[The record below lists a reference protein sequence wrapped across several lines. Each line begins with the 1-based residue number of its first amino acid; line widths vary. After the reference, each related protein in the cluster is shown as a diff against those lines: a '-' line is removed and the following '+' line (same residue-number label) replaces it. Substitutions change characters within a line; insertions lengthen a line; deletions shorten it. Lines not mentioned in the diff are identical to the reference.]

1 VAALRGVWT
10 LAAHDLRR
18 RLRSI
23 VIWGVALGAL
33 GALYVALFPTM
44 GGVLEEYMAQMP
56 EEMQQFMDP
65 TSGKLTVEEWL
76 EMEMFNG
83 IIPIALPFFL
93 MIIGARS
100 LAGRGERKTMDLLL
114 SNPVPRW
121 RVVAAAL
128 LTMAL
133 ALAAVL
139 LITWVLT
146 YLAVPFSGVDLPPS
160 RLAAGLL
167 SLWPF
172 CLFFGAFALL
182 LSAFVRRGAL
192 AIAVPGVLL
201 VAMYVLDA
209 LGQVSSAVEPLR
221 VLSLQNHFAG
231 SLSGDFPGLAF
242 GLTLAGVCVLA
253 AAGTV
258 FFGRRDIYT

>member
-1 VAALRGVWT
+1 MAALRGLWT

-23 VIWGVALGAL
+23 IIWGIALGAL

-44 GGVLEEYMAQMP
+44 GGILEEYMSQMP

-65 TSGKLTVEEWL
+65 SSGKLTVEEWL

-93 MIIGARS
+93 MIMGARS
-100 LAGRGERKTMDLLL
+100 LAGREERKTMDLLL

-121 RVVAAAL
+121 RLVAASL
-128 LTMAL
+128 LTMAM

-146 YLAVPFSGVDLPPS
+146 YIAVPLAGVDLTPG

-172 CLFFGAFALL
+172 CLFFGSLALL
-182 LSAFVRRGAL
+182 FSAFMRRGAL
-192 AIAVPGVLL
+192 AIAVPGVVL

-221 VLSLQNHFAG
+221 VLSLQNHFSG

-242 GLTLAGVCVLA
+242 GVTLAGVCVLGA
-253 AAGTV
+253 AAV
-258 FFGRRDIYT
+258 ALFGRRDIYT